1 MSDETAKRLPRRQLF
16 AYSIADT
23 PMSMASMPVAL
34 FLPAFYT
41 QDLMAVSFPCF
52 IFLGEGDLWD
62 AAALLFVVGI
72 GGGNFA
78 VVPSSMK
85 ADVIDLERLESG
97 EDRAGLFFSAWSTAT
112 KMVSALGVGISMPLL
127 DLLGVD
133 PTVTNAPDQVFALQ
147 AYFSFVPVAFYAL
160 AAYLVVKY
168 PITRSRHHEIREQ
181 LAAER

>member
-1 MSDETAKRLPRRQLF
+1 VSDETAKRLPRRQLF
-16 AYSIADT
+16 VYSIAET
-23 PMSMASMPVAL
+23 PMSMASIPVAL

-41 QDLMAVSFPCF
+41 QDLGLGMTSVGLILMLARFWDVVTDPVIGYMSDRTQSRFGRRKPWVLVSLPLVMLAVYHLFMP
-52 IFLGEGDLWD
+52 GE
-62 AAALLFVVGI
+62 
-72 GGGNFA
+72 
-78 VVPSSMK
+78 
-85 ADVIDLERLESG
+85 
-97 EDRAGLFFSAWSTAT
+97 T
-112 KMVSALGVGISMPLL
+112 VSDG
-127 DLLGVD
+127 LLGFD